1 MASSNLK
8 TMRSPLPTSFGKG
21 HLLPIKTPVTVT
33 TKLKTATVPLQVK
46 CEKRHKPLT
55 KEGLAVS
62 RREMMQCL
70 TAGVFSL
77 TLVPE
82 PAEARMSR
90 QEMKKKIMEKLEEL
104 REKAG
109 LSKPK
114 TEKNGMKKS
123 PTEPSPKDNNK
134 SPTFP
139 LPLPPPEG
147 TAAPLVEATVKN
159 TAPPK
164 NAS

>member
-1 MASSNLK
+1 MATSNLK
-8 TMRSPLPTSFGKG
+8 TARIPLATSLGKTPS
-21 HLLPIKTPVTVT
+21 LPIKTSVTVA

-46 CEKRHKPLT
+46 CEKRHKSLT
-55 KEGLAVS
+55 KQGLAVS
-62 RREMMQCL
+62 RREMMRCL
-70 TAGVFSL
+70 TAGVFGL

-90 QEMKKKIMEKLEEL
+90 LEMKKRIMEKLEEL

-114 TEKNGMKKS
+114 TEENGMEKS

-134 SPTFP
+134 SPTFS

-147 TAAPLVEATVKN
+147 AAGPLVEATVKN
-159 TAPPK
+159 TAPPN
-164 NAS
+164 NAV